1 MNYSMQWDNLVAYS
15 LQVGLLVGLTAFI
28 PALLRLKNPK
38 AKLYFWYLLL
48 AACLALPA
56 LRPWKQEVL
65 TVSLQPFPMTMPVMP
80 ATPMKHTMPRA
91 ELALLVLVAGA
102 GIRLIWLGLG
112 FWKLQRYRRHSR
124 PLGGANVWGVNA
136 DLRISEAVASP
147 VTFGFL
153 DPVILLPGQFPELGQ
168 AKQDAILCHEVLH
181 VWRHDWIFTI
191 GEEIVRAVFWFHPAI
206 WWLLG
211 EIQLA
216 REQAVDQQAIE
227 LTSQRDEYLD
237 ALLAI
242 AGAAAQLDLAPAPL
256 FLRKRHL
263 KHRVVSILKEA
274 RMSKMRL
281 ISVFAMSLV
290 MLAAACCFVTG
301 AFPLAAAPQMITDGM
316 GVTVEMNGA
325 SLIHRAPVFY
335 PPSALRAHVEG
346 IVMVQVKIGTN
357 GEVTDANVMSGPDS
371 LRKGVLTSVLDW
383 HFTRDMANST
393 RQVTIAFQLPKADAV
408 PQTTTITP
416 GTGTVG
422 VVGGVPGGMRGG
434 VNGGVVGGVIG
445 GQPSDKAL
453 QDARDAALLA
463 QTRLR
468 QPSIPG
474 TIKSIDT
481 SGLND
486 QVRTELLARLPFRE
500 GDTITNENFRAAVQA
515 VHDYDEHMGIGL
527 SSNGNG
533 ETVVHINTPHAVIGR
548 FTSDGMMAAVEPK
561 PAPPGSIRV
570 GGNVQQAKLTS
581 QVTPVYPALAKQ
593 ARISGVV
600 HLNALIA
607 KDGTIK
613 DLSVISGHPLLI
625 QAAIDAV
632 RQWTYAQTLLNGD
645 PVEVVTQIDVNFTL
659 SQ

>member
-1 MNYSMQWDNLVAYS
+1 MNYSTQWDNLVAYS

-28 PALLRLKNPK
+28 PALLRLKHPK

-48 AACLALPA
+48 VACLALPA

-65 TVSLQPFPMTMPVMP
+65 TVSLQPMPLNMPMMPVTP
-80 ATPMKHTMPRA
+80 VKHATPRS
-91 ELALLVLVAGA
+91 ELALLVLAAGA
-102 GIRLIWLGLG
+102 AVRLVWLALG
-112 FWKLQRYRRHSR
+112 FWKLRRYRRHSR
-124 PLGGANVWGVNA
+124 PLDGANVWGVNA
-136 DLRISEAVASP
+136 DLRISEAISSP

-153 DPVILLPGQFPELGQ
+153 EPVILLPGQFPELDQ

-191 GEEIVRAVFWFHPAI
+191 GEEIVRAAFWFHPAI

-281 ISVFAMSLV
+281 ISVFTMSLV
-290 MLAAACCFVTG
+290 MLASACCFVTG
-301 AFPLAAAPQMITDGM
+301 AFPLAAAPQMITDGL
-316 GVTVEMNGA
+316 GVAVDTSGA
-325 SLIHRAPVFY
+325 SLIHRGPVFY
-335 PPSALRAHVEG
+335 PQSALRDHVEG
-346 IVMVQVKIGTN
+346 IVMVQVKIGAN
-357 GEVTDANVMSGPDS
+357 GEVTDANVMSGPDA

-393 RQVTIAFQLPKADAV
+393 RQITISFQLPKAEAAPQAV
-408 PQTTTITP
+408 TVVP
-416 GTGTVG
+416 GPGTVG
-422 VVGGVPGGMRGG
+422 VVGGVPGGVRGG
-434 VNGGVVGGVIG
+434 INGGVTGGVIA

-463 QTRLR
+463 QTKLR
-468 QPSIPG
+468 QPTIPG

-500 GDTITNENFRAAVQA
+500 GDTITQESFRAAVQA
-515 VHDYDEHMGIGL
+515 VHDYDEHLGL
-527 SSNGNG
+527 GVTGDGSGG
-533 ETVVHINTPHAVIGR
+533 TTVHISSPHAVIGQ
-548 FTSDGMMAAVEPK
+548 FSSSGMMAAGNQMQ
-561 PAPPGSIRV
+561 APPGSIRV

-581 QVTPVYPALAKQ
+581 QVTPVYPPLAKQ
-593 ARISGVV
+593 ARITGVV
-600 HLNALIA
+600 HLNALIG
-607 KDGTIK
+607 KDGTVK
-613 DLSVISGHPLLI
+613 NLAVISGHPLLV
-625 QAAIDAV
+625 QAAMDAV